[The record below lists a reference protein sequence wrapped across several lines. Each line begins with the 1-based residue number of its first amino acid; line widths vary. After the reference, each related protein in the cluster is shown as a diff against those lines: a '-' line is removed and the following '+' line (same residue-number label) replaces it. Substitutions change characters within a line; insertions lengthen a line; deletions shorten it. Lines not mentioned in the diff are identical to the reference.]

1 MAHVF
6 ATMLNDWH
14 SQPDKED
21 AELDSEIHNWYVDPP
36 VTHKLDP
43 FFSPSSA
50 NADLRML
57 YEKIIANTEDTSGQP
72 PHQGRWTRIG
82 TAIGDIIQ
90 RDILFIEKHVKDAP
104 FRFERTATG
113 EPMFE
118 EFAKTNVPIKYRGH
132 SFYLSG
138 SPDGIMT
145 YTTED
150 GELIRVGL
158 EIKSKQTTYAK
169 TGDFGMKG
177 PEESHVEQCKVY
189 SMMYGLDYYIILYVN
204 ASHKTWNMT
213 DADIAKYPDIRAFG
227 NYFTQEDKLGVLD
240 KFASVMEAVRT
251 RKPMNTDL
259 SKWTFNNYKY
269 TIAKGLS
276 DEHLAE
282 LAKEVES
289 TRNSKLTEYKKR
301 SIIEAYEEILKLR
314 AS

>member
-1 MAHVF
+1 
-6 ATMLNDWH
+6 
-14 SQPDKED
+14 
-21 AELDSEIHNWYVDPP
+21 
-36 VTHKLDP
+36 
-43 FFSPSSA
+43 
-50 NADLRML
+50 
-57 YEKIIANTEDTSGQP
+57 
-72 PHQGRWTRIG
+72 
-82 TAIGDIIQ
+82 
-90 RDILFIEKHVKDAP
+90 
-104 FRFERTATG
+104 
-113 EPMFE
+113 
-118 EFAKTNVPIKYRGH
+118 
-132 SFYLSG
+132 
-138 SPDGIMT
+138 
-145 YTTED
+145 
-150 GELIRVGL
+150 
-158 EIKSKQTTYAK
+158 
-169 TGDFGMKG
+169 MKG